1 MSPVGELTFIY
12 FNGHT
17 SSLKLKPQQ
26 NSFKCA
32 FPIAFYNNSSLKR
45 CMIVSDGNG
54 IQLVKRSGET
64 VRARGGN
71 TVTFDVDGFLIEMR
85 D

>member
-1 MSPVGELTFIY
+1 M
-12 FNGHT
+12 
-17 SSLKLKPQQ
+17 
-26 NSFKCA
+26 
-32 FPIAFYNNSSLKR
+32 IA
-45 CMIVSDGNG
+45 SDGNG

-71 TVTFDVDGFLIEMR
+71 TVTFDVDGFLIEVR